1 MNRRASTLLS
11 LGISIALIAGT
22 IWFLFNH
29 HNSFGFGNGRWMM
42 PHHMTFGG
50 GGMGILMILFWVA
63 VIAAFVMVIM
73 AIVSN
78 GKPPEISGNRKN
90 TDALNILK
98 ARYAR
103 GEIDKGQYQTMRR
116 ELEKS

>member
-1 MNRRASTLLS
+1 MNRKSSTLLS

-29 HNSFGFGNGRWMM
+29 HNSFGYGNARWMM

-50 GGMGILMILFWVA
+50 GGIGILMILFWVA

-73 AIVSN
+73 AIAS
-78 GKPPEISGNRKN
+78 GGQSPESSGNREK
-90 TDALNILK
+90 TDALEILK

-103 GEIDKGQYQTMRR
+103 GEIDKIQYQTMRQ
-116 ELEKS
+116 ELKQS